1 MFLKQP
7 LDNLGG
13 DDMDVMGSLVFLIIM
28 IFVINIGAIVRLK
41 FFNNLS
47 WKTLKW
53 VLIIGNVILLGGYI
67 IYFFILEKGL
77 SPPSA

>member
-13 DDMDVMGSLVFLIIM
+13 DDMDVIGSLVFLLIM
-28 IFVINIGAIVRLK
+28 LFVINIGAIVRLK
-41 FFNNLS
+41 FFNNVS

-53 VLIIGNVILLGGYI
+53 VLIVGNIVLLGFYI
-67 IYFFILEKGL
+67 IYFFILGKG
-77 SPPSA
+77 